1 MGELF
6 NTDNIGVAIITIGAL
21 SAFSFIF
28 IFVLWIQLIRMRR
41 KYKKLVNGLAEG
53 NFEEILM
60 QIKGKLEDV
69 QNNHKNLLETLNSA
83 FEKMKKM
90 KSRVGIHRY
99 SAFSGEGNDLSFTI
113 AMLDDDQ
120 DGVLLTGIHS
130 REQTFLYAKP
140 IEKGNSKY
148 ALSPEEKE
156 TINRTLR
163 QS

>member
-21 SAFSFIF
+21 SAFSFIL
-28 IFVLWIQLIRMRR
+28 ILVLWIQLIRMRR

-69 QNNHKNLLETLNSA
+69 QNNHKNLLGTLNAA

-90 KSRVGIHRY
+90 KSKVGIHRY
-99 SAFSGEGNDLSFTI
+99 NAFSGEGNDLSFTI

-120 DGVLLTGIHS
+120 DGVLLTGIHC